1 MMSSLKASTTTTTTT
16 TTPDDEVDDDDDD
29 DDSLFYC
36 FKAPTTRSTRST
48 TTPTTTDSTA
58 LKASAAPC
66 IVQTARSTG
75 DSDHVELT
83 RIMTMGPSGYSYY
96 SGAARE
102 QPLQEAMENLTAKKL
117 HTRW

>member
-1 MMSSLKASTTTTTTT
+1 MAEPLC
-16 TTPDDEVDDDDDD
+16 PLE
-29 DDSLFYC
+29 
-36 FKAPTTRSTRST
+36 PT
-48 TTPTTTDSTA
+48 
-58 LKASAAPC
+58 
-66 IVQTARSTG
+66 G
-75 DSDHVELT
+75 GVELT